1 MIGRGADIV
10 SQDSVPAGSSRT
22 ARSPSLSDSLRDSA
36 ADRSLASPPSGA
48 DAVAEDEAAA
58 LSREAPGAGCND
70 EKEDM
75 TRATAILAHTTSP
88 YYGRE
93 SRRLGRHARR
103 IAGSVLG
110 ATLEASGKDAC
121 WSDFDLVIAVEEPMD
136 EGFDWSSQSTTATVL
151 SST

>member
-1 MIGRGADIV
+1 MPPGAPAPPQSV
-10 SQDSVPAGSSRT
+10 SQDSAPAGSSRT

-36 ADRSLASPPSGA
+36 ADRSLASPPSVA

-75 TRATAILAHTTSP
+75 ARAT
-88 YYGRE
+88 
-93 SRRLGRHARR
+93 
-103 IAGSVLG
+103 
-110 ATLEASGKDAC
+110 AC

-136 EGFDWSSQSTTATVL
+136 EGFDWPSQSTTATVL

>member
-1 MIGRGADIV
+1 M
-10 SQDSVPAGSSRT
+10 
-22 ARSPSLSDSLRDSA
+22 
-36 ADRSLASPPSGA
+36 
-48 DAVAEDEAAA
+48 AA

-88 YYGRE
+88 TMDERFGDSGATRDASE
-93 SRRLGRHARR
+93 DETSS

>member
-1 MIGRGADIV
+1 M
-10 SQDSVPAGSSRT
+10 

-36 ADRSLASPPSGA
+36 ADRSLASPPSVA

-58 LSREAPGAGCND
+58 LSREALGAGCKD

-75 TRATAILAHTTSP
+75 APRTTQRRTRRAPSQ
-88 YYGRE
+88 
-93 SRRLGRHARR
+93 
-103 IAGSVLG
+103 AGSVLG

-121 WSDFDLVIAVEEPMD
+121 WSDFDLVIAVEESMD
-136 EGFDWSSQSTTATVL
+136 EDFDWSSQSTMATVL

>member
-1 MIGRGADIV
+1 M
-10 SQDSVPAGSSRT
+10 SQDLVLAGPSRT

-36 ADRSLASPPSGA
+36 ADRSLASPPSVA

-58 LSREAPGAGCND
+58 LSREALGAGCKD

-75 TRATAILAHTTSP
+75 APRTTQRRTRRAPSQ
-88 YYGRE
+88 
-93 SRRLGRHARR
+93 
-103 IAGSVLG
+103 AGSVLG

-136 EGFDWSSQSTTATVL
+136 EDFDWSSQSTTATVL